1 MPMHADK
8 KAVLLLAAV
17 GICCAAM
24 FFPVSAAEADGSAP
38 DGASEAA
45 DNEFKLRAPI
55 FTGVNPEKRDYYEK
69 LGQEAD
75 EFLADK
81 SFTEHWRKPGVL
93 ETPEQAEKA
102 LEACDERLSE
112 IDRAVKNKSAACYYT
127 FLVNRCINL
136 ARETSFDRKREI
148 EAIKTRAR
156 TIQHK
161 VRVQESEKR
170 RAERLAEPFDIA
182 PKTVKPAPEPSVT
195 LKPKEVK
202 PASMPGEYKLKEVK
216 EPSKP
221 AGWEAKKVQ
230 EPSKPSGFKA
240 AEPKPA
246 SLPSGAVM
254 PGEENAKG
262 TAAEKAGSAPTREEL
277 ERANQEALAK
287 KQAEATERQRQ
298 AEKKAAERKAK
309 REARNRRFQE
319 DQAKRRD
326 AQLKYE
332 EEQKKGKSSGLLD
345 FF

>member
-1 MPMHADK
+1 MK
-8 KAVLLLAAV
+8 KAIFAALFLAGCLQTA
-17 GICCAAM
+17 CAAS
-24 FFPVSAAEADGSAP
+24 SAEGSAESAES
-38 DGASEAA
+38 GI
-45 DNEFKLRAPI
+45 KLRTPI

-69 LGQEAD
+69 LGREAD
-75 EFLADK
+75 EFLDDK

-93 ETPEQAEKA
+93 ETPEQAAKA
-102 LEACDERLSE
+102 LEACDKRLSQ

-127 FLVNRCINL
+127 FLVKRCINL
-136 ARETSFDRKREI
+136 ARETSFERKREI
-148 EAIKTRAR
+148 EEIKTRAR

-170 RAERLAEPFDIA
+170 RAERLAEPMPEPLDIA
-182 PKTVKPAPEPSVT
+182 PKNVKPAPEPSVT

-202 PASMPGEYKLKEVK
+202 PASMPGEYKPKEVK

-246 SLPSGAVM
+246 SLPSGSVM

-262 TAAEKAGSAPTREEL
+262 TVAENAGPAPTREEL
-277 ERANQEALAK
+277 EQANLEALAK
-287 KQAEATERQRQ
+287 KEAEAAERQRQ
-298 AEKKAAERKAK
+298 SEKKAAERKAK

-326 AQLKYE
+326 AQLKYA

>member
-1 MPMHADK
+1 M
-8 KAVLLLAAV
+8 
-17 GICCAAM
+17 
-24 FFPVSAAEADGSAP
+24 
-38 DGASEAA
+38 
-45 DNEFKLRAPI
+45 
-55 FTGVNPEKRDYYEK
+55 
-69 LGQEAD
+69 
-75 EFLADK
+75 
-81 SFTEHWRKPGVL
+81 
-93 ETPEQAEKA
+93 
-102 LEACDERLSE
+102 
-112 IDRAVKNKSAACYYT
+112 
-127 FLVNRCINL
+127 NRCINL
-136 ARETSFDRKREI
+136 ARETSFERKREI
-148 EAIKTRAR
+148 EEIKTRAR

-170 RAERLAEPFDIA
+170 RAERLAEPMPEPLDIT

-202 PASMPGEYKLKEVK
+202 PASMPGEYKPKEVK

-221 AGWEAKKVQ
+221 VGWEAKTVQ

-254 PGEENAKG
+254 PGEESAKG
-262 TAAEKAGSAPTREEL
+262 TAPENAGPAPTREEL
-277 ERANQEALAK
+277 EQANQEALAK
-287 KQAEATERQRQ
+287 KQAEAAERQRQ
-298 AEKKAAERKAK
+298 AVKKAAERKAK